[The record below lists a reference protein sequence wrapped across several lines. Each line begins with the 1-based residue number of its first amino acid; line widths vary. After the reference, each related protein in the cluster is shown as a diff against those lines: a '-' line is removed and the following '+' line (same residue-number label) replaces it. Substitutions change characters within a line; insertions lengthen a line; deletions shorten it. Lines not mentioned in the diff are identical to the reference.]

1 MASILKAATEKGW
14 KARIGAV
21 IANREDASGLQVAR
35 DFGIPT
41 HVLNHQDYPDRN
53 AFDAALIQKID
64 GYQPDLVVLAGF
76 MRLLTDHFVAHYA
89 ERLINIHPSLLP
101 SFPGLQT
108 HFQALAKGVKWHGAT
123 VHFVTPGMD
132 EGPIICQ
139 GVVPV
144 LSSDTPEILAE
155 RVLKVEHQ
163 IYVKAIE
170 WFLDGRLR
178 LDKGIVSVVPPERQ
192 FFGLEDASSSIE

>member
-14 KARIGAV
+14 KAHIGAV
-21 IANREDASGLQVAR
+21 IANREDASGLQIAK

-41 HVLNHQDYPDRN
+41 HVLNHRDYPDRN
-53 AFDAALIQKID
+53 AFDAALIEKID

-76 MRLLTDHFVAHYA
+76 MRLLSDHFVAHYA

-108 HFQALAKGVKWHGAT
+108 HVQALAKGVKWHGAT

-192 FFGLEDASSSIE
+192 FFGLEDLSSSIE